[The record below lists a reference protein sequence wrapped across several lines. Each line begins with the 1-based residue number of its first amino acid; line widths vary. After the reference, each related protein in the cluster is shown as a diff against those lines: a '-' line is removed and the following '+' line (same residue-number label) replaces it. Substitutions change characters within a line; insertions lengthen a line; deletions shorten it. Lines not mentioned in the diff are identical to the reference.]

1 MESYVTA
8 LTDAIYQNTGG
19 NSEGYPLGL
28 SWDTGIYGTHT
39 LTPAPAGFSA
49 VTGWGVV
56 YPQAGAPLSPSP
68 GDDTVQVANF
78 TTYVHLTD
86 GTWVKVQDQAQ
97 SGVGGAHYVAD
108 FAGDANIPWQSQ
120 NLSDGSV
127 SFNAPPTGYND
138 HFWQGSRGTF
148 TPGTVDGVFVVANM
162 KTNDPSANL
171 VAQIGADWWRDASAP
186 YLYQNGQFVNNPV
199 VGGSNFVKLTTEWR
213 PVYYS
218 SLSASQLQASPPPPL
233 QGASAPTTPTQ
244 PTTPTTPPNLAPSVT
259 QASASPGTG
268 VADNGDTITLT
279 LGFSEAVTVTGTP
292 TLSLNDGATATYV
305 GGSGT
310 SALTFKTTVA
320 PTDKDTPAL
329 AITGVNLANGAS
341 IKDTSGLAANLS
353 GAVKTFAGLQIDATP
368 SAPTTPTTPTT
379 PTAPTTPTIPAAP
392 SSVTRPVLTI
402 GDNTL
407 SVPGRRG
414 SVDLGTK
421 VATTDPNDSVTVRIT
436 GLPRYERITTADGR
450 TFRGDNITLT
460 AAQVNSG
467 LELSSYYRG
476 GAPEATLTLTASAR
490 DPVTGAV
497 TSAAPQTITVTDP
510 RRAVTTT
517 STTQETNTVTNSPSS
532 ASTSTAAPTAP
543 QPTVATD
550 TTAASAGFL
559 ANQGF
564 AMLRGHMDA
573 ATSTLATTRPQALVT
588 DPQPATGATTA
599 SLASQNFA
607 LLNQY
612 LAGNVGRFD
621 QGQIVSAVSQPT
633 AFGREGILARPQH

>member
-1 MESYVTA
+1 
-8 LTDAIYQNTGG
+8 
-19 NSEGYPLGL
+19 
-28 SWDTGIYGTHT
+28 
-39 LTPAPAGFSA
+39 
-49 VTGWGVV
+49 
-56 YPQAGAPLSPSP
+56 
-68 GDDTVQVANF
+68 
-78 TTYVHLTD
+78 
-86 GTWVKVQDQAQ
+86 
-97 SGVGGAHYVAD
+97 
-108 FAGDANIPWQSQ
+108 
-120 NLSDGSV
+120 
-127 SFNAPPTGYND
+127 
-138 HFWQGSRGTF
+138 
-148 TPGTVDGVFVVANM
+148 
-162 KTNDPSANL
+162 
-171 VAQIGADWWRDASAP
+171 
-186 YLYQNGQFVNNPV
+186 
-199 VGGSNFVKLTTEWR
+199 
-213 PVYYS
+213 
-218 SLSASQLQASPPPPL
+218 
-233 QGASAPTTPTQ
+233 
-244 PTTPTTPPNLAPSVT
+244 
-259 QASASPGTG
+259 
-268 VADNGDTITLT
+268 LT

-467 LELSSYYRG
+467 VELSSYYRG